1 MRRHH
6 VTCSREEAEEEEG
19 EGAGVFMTEGVVIVT
34 TQLGWQEKWLSS
46 HWMRSDTGLT
56 RLWAQRDL
64 VRIIYTK
71 PD

>member
-34 TQLGWQEKWLSS
+34 TQLGCHIGQLHLMW
-46 HWMRSDTGLT
+46 SDVAMCGES
-56 RLWAQRDL
+56 
-64 VRIIYTK
+64 V
-71 PD
+71 P